1 MKNLL
6 EYLRLMMSLMQR
18 CPSNKQILVNGLVG
32 VVLGGK
38 TKQTSP
44 SGDFWRAAGNYCF
57 GTRIV
62 PCGKRRRLSF
72 GASDN

>member
-32 VVLGGK
+32 VVLG
-38 TKQTSP
+38 
-44 SGDFWRAAGNYCF
+44 ANYLNDRKVTELTCEY
-57 GTRIV
+57 IE
-62 PCGKRRRLSF
+62 KYLKLL
-72 GASDN
+72 